1 MPHSRIKEF
10 ELYLF
15 LQDVYKTK
23 NIMLK
28 ERIENYKWIESN
40 RNTKLLIYFT
50 GDRRG
55 METQIAVD
63 VLEYFSEH
71 LDKIGKVD
79 KISLLLY
86 TRGGDTMA
94 AWSLVNLI
102 RQFCEK
108 FEVIIPSKARSSG
121 TIISLGADNII
132 MTKQATLGPIDP
144 SLNSP
149 LNPQNPQ
156 LPNNPQAR
164 IPVSVESIQGF
175 FDLAKNELKLNGEEN
190 LKDVLLSLS
199 EKVHP
204 LVLGNVYRSR
214 TQIQMVARKLLKK
227 QLGEGETEKID
238 KIISFLC
245 SDSGSHDYA
254 IYRNEASVELG
265 LSIEKPNDKEYEKI
279 KEIFDDV
286 RDELKLLEPFNH
298 NLELG
303 GNMTANYSCRRVL
316 LESIDGG
323 TDIYVTEGTLIKS
336 NQILNQPS
344 PLPPISRSI
353 IENQMNF
360 EGWKHEENDV
370 PLSNNI

>member
-1 MPHSRIKEF
+1 MFK
-10 ELYLF
+10 
-15 LQDVYKTK
+15 D
-23 NIMLK
+23 
-28 ERIENYKWIESN
+28 RIENYKWIEEN
-40 RNTKLLIYFT
+40 RKSKLLVYFT

-71 LDKIGKVD
+71 LDKIGKVN

-94 AWSLVNLI
+94 AYSLVNLI
-102 RQFCEK
+102 RQFCKK
-108 FEVIIPSKARSSG
+108 FEIIIPSKARSSG

-156 LPNNPQAR
+156 IPNNPQAR

-175 FDLAKNELKLNGEEN
+175 FDLAKNELKLNDEEN

-214 TQIQMVARKLLKK
+214 TQIQMVARKLLQK
-227 QLGEGETEKID
+227 QLGVHETEKIE
-238 KIISFLC
+238 KIVAFLC

-254 IYRNEASVELG
+254 IYRNEASKELG
-265 LSIEKPNDKEYEKI
+265 LSIEKPNDEQYLKI
-279 KEIFDDV
+279 KEIFDDI
-286 RDELKLLEPFNH
+286 RGELKLLEPFNH

-303 GNMTANYSCRRVL
+303 SNMTANYSCRRVL
-316 LESIDGG
+316 LESLDGG
-323 TDIYVTEGTLIKS
+323 TDVYVTEGSLIKS
-336 NQILNQPS
+336 NQVINQPP
-344 PLPPISRSI
+344 PLPPITRST

-360 EGWKHEENDV
+360 EGWKHEENNVSLPNAD
-370 PLSNNI
+370 NDGQ

>member
-1 MPHSRIKEF
+1 MF
-10 ELYLF
+10 
-15 LQDVYKTK
+15 
-23 NIMLK
+23 K
-28 ERIENYKWIESN
+28 ERIDNYKWIEQN
-40 RNTKLLIYFT
+40 RNSKLLVYFT

-71 LDKIGKVD
+71 LDKIGRVN

-94 AWSLVNLI
+94 AYSLVNLI
-102 RQFCEK
+102 RQFCKE
-108 FEVIIPSKARSSG
+108 FEIIIPSKARSSG
-121 TIISLGADNII
+121 TIISLGADNIM

-156 LPNNPQAR
+156 IPNNPQAR

-175 FDLAKNELKLNGEEN
+175 FDLAKNELKLNNEEN
-190 LKDVLLSLS
+190 LKDVLLNLS

-214 TQIQMVARKLLKK
+214 TQIQMVARKLLQK
-227 QLGEGETEKID
+227 QLGAEEAEKIE
-238 KIISFLC
+238 KIVAFLC

-254 IYRNEASVELG
+254 IYRNEASKELG
-265 LSIEKPNDKEYEKI
+265 LTIEKPNDEQYSII
-279 KEIFDDV
+279 KEIFDDI
-286 RDELKLLEPFNH
+286 REELKLLEPFNH
-298 NLELG
+298 NLELV
-303 GNMTANYSCRRVL
+303 GNMNANYSCRRVL
-316 LESIDGG
+316 LESLDGG
-323 TDIYVTEGTLIKS
+323 TDVYVTEGELIKA
-336 NQILNQPS
+336 NQVINQPP
-344 PLPPISRSI
+344 PLPPITRST

-360 EGWKHEENDV
+360 EGWKHEENNV
-370 PLSNNI
+370 PLPNDNGNG

>member
-1 MPHSRIKEF
+1 MYQQR
-10 ELYLF
+10 L
-15 LQDVYKTK
+15 D
-23 NIMLK
+23 
-28 ERIENYKWIESN
+28 NYKWIEKDRGS
-40 RNTKLLIYFT
+40 KLIVYFT
-50 GDRRG
+50 GDRQG
-55 METQIAVD
+55 METQIAAD
-63 VLEYFSEH
+63 VLEYFSEQ

-94 AWSLVNLI
+94 AYSLVNLI
-102 RQFCEK
+102 RQFCKE
-108 FEVIIPSKARSSG
+108 FEIIIPSKARSSG
-121 TIISLGADNII
+121 TIISLGADRII

-175 FDLAKNELKLNGEEN
+175 FDLAKNELKLNNESN
-190 LKDVLLSLS
+190 LKDVLLNLS

-214 TQIQMVARKLLKK
+214 TQIQMVARKLLQK
-227 QLGEGETEKID
+227 QLGADKGEKID

-254 IYRNEASVELG
+254 IYRNEARDELG
-265 LSIEKPNDKEYEKI
+265 LSIEKPNDEQYSRI
-279 KEIFDDV
+279 KAIFDDIKE
-286 RDELKLLEPFNH
+286 ELKLLEPFNL
-298 NLELG
+298 NLVLG
-303 GNMTANYSCRRVL
+303 VNNIANYVCRRVL
-316 LESIDGG
+316 LESIEGG
-323 TDIYVTEGTLIKS
+323 TDVYLTEGTLTRTTQVIP
-336 NQILNQPS
+336 QPP
-344 PLPPISRSI
+344 PLPPLNRSA

-360 EGWKHEENDV
+360 EGWKHEEN
-370 PLSNNI
+370 N